1 MDVRQLRYFVVLAEE
16 LHFGRA
22 ADKLHIAQ
30 PALSQQIK
38 SLESELGLRLVE
50 RTSRGVVL
58 TDAGERLLAEARS
71 VVGRFDEAVE
81 TMRRV
86 KHGAVGALRVGVFP
100 GPLRNVLPAALVEL
114 RRRLPDF
121 DVETRFVATDEQLR
135 ALLEARLDLA
145 LLPAL
150 GRLDVSPP
158 LATRVISNEPLG
170 IALPGAYPIAV
181 EDAVDPD
188 ALARLPLVFMSRD
201 SAPNVYDTV
210 LAALRTA
217 GVEPRSLLESSTPES
232 SLAIVGAGLGF
243 SIKTESEVDGVGDAV
258 VWRRLAGFD
267 LELSIVAAWDT
278 RRETMPL
285 RQLIELLADKRA
297 LSGENER
304 VLDTPATE
312 RSTPGVTETGGSDV
326 D

>member
-16 LHFGRA
+16 RHFGRA
-22 ADKLHIAQ
+22 AEKVHIAQ

-58 TDAGERLLAEARS
+58 TDAGERLLTEARS
-71 VVGRFDEAVE
+71 VVDRFDEAVE

-86 KHGAVGALRVGVFP
+86 KRGAVGALRVGVFP
-100 GPLRNVLPAALVEL
+100 GPLRNVLPHALVEL
-114 RRRLPDF
+114 RRRLPEV

-145 LLPAL
+145 LLPSL
-150 GRLDVSPP
+150 GELDVSAP
-158 LATRVISNEPLG
+158 LQGRVISRELPG
-170 IALPGAYPIAV
+170 IALPAAHSIARQRT
-181 EDAVDPD
+181 
-188 ALARLPLVFMSRD
+188 LAADELSLLPLVFMSRD
-201 SAPNVYDTV
+201 SAPRVYDTV
-210 LAALRTA
+210 VAALRAA

-232 SLAIVGAGLGF
+232 SLAIVGAGLAF
-243 SIKTESEVDGVGDAV
+243 SVKAESEVADAGDAV
-258 VWRRLAGFD
+258 VWRPLAGFD

-278 RRETMPL
+278 RRATAPL
-285 RQLIELLADKRA
+285 RQLIELLSDKPR
-297 LSGENER
+297 LSDENQR
-304 VLDTPATE
+304 VLDMRAAE
-312 RSTPGVTETGGSDV
+312 RSTQGVTETGGSDV